1 MCTMLRV
8 RTAHHATAT
17 NTSFEQHAL
26 ESGEAPRRFVH
37 FSPVLHWH
45 ATVHSNSNIDM
56 PAVTDSASKAAVLRS
71 RCNSWCRCPIHNR

>member
-8 RTAHHATAT
+8 RTALHATAT
-17 NTSFEQHAL
+17 NTRFEQHAL

-45 ATVHSNSNIDM
+45 AMVRSINIM
-56 PAVTDSASKAAVLRS
+56 LALTDSASKAAVDMQLAV
-71 RCNSWCRCPIHNR
+71 